1 MSDDTYYTILSISE
15 TATQDEIDR
24 AYRNFIEAYQVLS
37 DSTQRSSYD
46 QQLVQHRQQ
55 NAPAPT
61 TPPKASATFPPP
73 SHTSLPSA
81 RPQPQAGERAID
93 WRDFAP
99 VAGILCVFAPV
110 VLMRFVFDHDSDMA
124 DYGWF
129 LGLAGVLTFFVLA
142 RWTSDRVGFLLS
154 RRFSNRPEKSQARP
168 SSN

>member
-1 MSDDTYYTILSISE
+1 VSDDTYYTILGVSE

-46 QQLVQHRQQ
+46 RQLVQHRQQ

-61 TPPKASATFPPP
+61 TPRKASATFPPP
-73 SHTSLPSA
+73 SHTLLPSA

-99 VAGILCVFAPV
+99 VAGILCVLAPV
-110 VLMRFVFDHDSDMA
+110 VLVSFAFDSDMA
-124 DYGWF
+124 NSRWF
-129 LGLAGVLTFFVLA
+129 LGLAVLLTVFVLA
-142 RWTSDRVGFLLS
+142 RWTSNRVGFLLS
-154 RRFSNRPEKSQARP
+154 RRFSNRLEKSQARP

>member
-1 MSDDTYYTILSISE
+1 MSDDTFYTILGISE

-37 DSTQRSSYD
+37 DSTQRSFYD

-55 NAPAPT
+55 NVQAPT
-61 TPPKASATFPPP
+61 MSPKAAATFLPPAQ
-73 SHTSLPSA
+73 TSLSSA
-81 RPQPQAGERAID
+81 RPQPHPGERGID

-99 VAGILCVFAPV
+99 VAGILCLFVPA
-110 VLMRFVFDHDSDMA
+110 VLMTFVSDRDSDMR

-129 LGLAGVLTFFVLA
+129 LGLAVVLTFFVLA

-154 RRFSNRPEKSQARP
+154 RRSSNRPNQR
-168 SSN
+168 